1 MSSWNK
7 SFSRLVNGLSLVAK
21 EIYNQSPE
29 LQRARNGDLEG
40 LITSSGKKTLVAA
53 TDLVG
58 LTSGKLRELSIRRSK
73 ENEPSVVYFD
83 DEDNKDAVVVTPEI
97 GSASIEPSEKIVDS
111 RDLRSEFSD
120 EVKNSNREGEIK
132 VSGDEHSEIIGVRA
146 TESSAVASSSSEVVA
161 PVKRRRPR
169 ERKVPS
175 TPMARAYGYWN
186 QSQSLVA

>member
-1 MSSWNK
+1 MSSWSK
-7 SFSRLVNGLSLVAK
+7 SFGRLFNGVSLVAK

-40 LITSSGKKTLVAA
+40 LITSSGKKALVAA

-73 ENEPSVVYFD
+73 EPSVVYFD
-83 DEDNKDAVVVTPEI
+83 EGDNKDTVVVTPEVR
-97 GSASIEPSEKIVDS
+97 SDSTEPSEKIVDS

-120 EVKNSNREGEIK
+120 EAKISNREEEIK
-132 VSGDEHSEIIGVRA
+132 VSGNVDSEIIGVRTA
-146 TESSAVASSSSEVVA
+146 ESGAVASSSAEVAA

-175 TPMARAYGYWN
+175 TPIARAYGYGN
-186 QSQSLVA
+186 QSLVA

>member
-1 MSSWNK
+1 MSSWSK
-7 SFSRLVNGLSLVAK
+7 SFTRLVNGVSLVAK

-40 LITSSGKKTLVAA
+40 LITSSGKKALVAA

-73 ENEPSVVYFD
+73 EPSVVYFD
-83 DEDNKDAVVVTPEI
+83 EGDNKDNVVATPEVR
-97 GSASIEPSEKIVDS
+97 SVNTKPSEKIVDS
-111 RDLRSEFSD
+111 KVLRNEFSD

-132 VSGDEHSEIIGVRA
+132 VSGVEAGEIIGVRA
-146 TESSAVASSSSEVVA
+146 VESGTVTEASSPSEVVP

-175 TPMARAYGYWN
+175 TPMARAYGYLN
-186 QSQSLVA
+186 QSLVA